1 MIFINAHFICN
12 SPLYTQIKQKSL
24 VDKTLAD
31 CLSTAKALYCQ
42 RFVLYDKFITY
53 PAIAS
58 GNVLKLYPRH

>member
-12 SPLYTQIKQKSL
+12 SAYTKENQKKLL

-42 RFVLYDKFITY
+42 CFALYDKSQY

-58 GNVLKLYPRH
+58 GNVLKLYSSH